1 MRKTAAYQARCCTLL
16 FFKTRFKLSSV
27 AYHNDSHIEKPCNRT
42 LHYCNTK
49 KRIYYKTSLFGK
61 FCFFP
66 QNIAALRNKIK

>member
-1 MRKTAAYQARCCTLL
+1 MRKTAAYQHGVALCYFSKHDLNYQVLL
-16 FFKTRFKLSSV
+16 TIMTPILKNPV
-27 AYHNDSHIEKPCNRT
+27 IV
-42 LHYCNTK
+42 HYIIVTQK